1 MIDMD
6 SESPDLSSVLLSDDR
21 RPGYGPFDRPVEFED
36 ADRTAWIPQVEQPH
50 LYWDYAPR
58 IGA

>member
-6 SESPDLSSVLLSDDR
+6 SESPDLSCVLLSDDR

-36 ADRTAWIPQVEQPH
+36 ANRKAWIPHVEPPP
-50 LYWDYAPR
+50 L
-58 IGA
+58 ILGLCT